1 MQANSSA
8 GQQPNIYIIGAQ
20 FGFTCVSRIRA
31 LALALLH
38 KFARWNLPGGTGLFG
53 SCLSVSANLIFCTCC
68 LGLAGPVQ
76 AERADRS
83 KPINLESDRM
93 RVDDLHKTSAFEG
106 NVVMTQGTLTIR
118 ADKVT
123 VRQDQEGFQYGSASG
138 NPASFRQK
146 RDGANEYIEGEAER
160 IEYNGKLDRV
170 EFYNRARLKRE
181 PADEVR
187 GNYIS
192 YDSRTE
198 YFTVTGGAGP
208 VASGSPDA
216 RVHAVIQPRNT
227 GENIEKA
234 PAPGAP
240 KR

>member
-1 MQANSSA
+1 MRANELSA
-8 GQQPNIYIIGAQ
+8 L
-20 FGFTCVSRIRA
+20 V
-31 LALALLH
+31 
-38 KFARWNLPGGTGLFG
+38 
-53 SCLSVSANLIFCTCC
+53 FCTCC
-68 LGLAGPVQ
+68 LGLAGPAQ

-93 RVDDLHKTSAFEG
+93 RVDDAQKISVFEG
-106 NVVMTQGTLTIR
+106 KVVMTQGTLTIR

-123 VRQDQEGFQYGSASG
+123 VRQDQEGHQYGSASG

-146 RDGANEYIEGEAER
+146 RDGANEYIEGEADR
-160 IEYNGKLDRV
+160 IEYNGKLDKV
-170 EFYNRARLKRE
+170 EFFNHARLKRE

-208 VASGSPDA
+208 AASGSPA
-216 RVHAVIQPRNT
+216 GRVHAVIQPRNT
-227 GENIEKA
+227 AEDTEKA

>member
-1 MQANSSA
+1 
-8 GQQPNIYIIGAQ
+8 
-20 FGFTCVSRIRA
+20 
-31 LALALLH
+31 
-38 KFARWNLPGGTGLFG
+38 
-53 SCLSVSANLIFCTCC
+53 
-68 LGLAGPVQ
+68 
-76 AERADRS
+76 
-83 KPINLESDRM
+83 M
-93 RVDDLHKTSAFEG
+93 RVDDAQKTSVFEG
-106 NVVMTQGTLTIR
+106 KVVMTQGTLTIR

-123 VRQDQEGFQYGSASG
+123 VRQDQEGYQYGSASG

-160 IEYNGKLDRV
+160 IEFNGKLDKV
-170 EFYNRARLKRE
+170 EMFNRARLKRE

-208 VASGSPDA
+208 AASGGPEA
-216 RVHAVIQPRNT
+216 RVHAVIQPRKA
-227 GENIEKA
+227 GEDAEKT